1 MYHQTRTW
9 TGGMKTCDLLR
20 KGELMLGL
28 VTAAYNANNWELKA
42 TESEVQDYSWL
53 LSEFKSSQ
61 TCET

>member
-9 TGGMKTCDLLR
+9 TGGMETCDL
-20 KGELMLGL
+20 LMLGL

-42 TESEVQDYSWL
+42 TVSDVQDYSWL
-53 LSEFKSSQ
+53 LSEFKFSQ

>member
-1 MYHQTRTW
+1 ME
-9 TGGMKTCDLLR
+9 TCDL
-20 KGELMLGL
+20 LMLGL

-42 TESEVQDYSWL
+42 TVSDVQDYSWL